1 MFFKGVVI
9 GTGEKFNGTVKC
21 YEGPYTRIYVSE
33 NRIAYW
39 ITNLILD
46 GEMSIYKDTMEG
58 QALSQKLADKVN
70 EYEIKNFLDQAFLH
84 HASHLYIVQLVLKH
98 TEQAYEQGRIDKAK
112 EIREALNIH
121 I

>member
-1 MFFKGVVI
+1 MFFDGVVV
-9 GTGEKFNGTVKC
+9 GKGEKFNGTAKC
-21 YEGPYTRIYVSE
+21 YEGLDTRLYISD

-46 GEMSIYKDTMEG
+46 GEMTIYKDTMEG
-58 QALSQKLADKVN
+58 QALSQKLADNVN
-70 EYEIKNFLDQAFLH
+70 EYEIKNFLDQVFLH
-84 HASHLYIVQLVLKH
+84 YVSHLQLTQLVLKH

-112 EIREALNIH
+112 EIREALNIQ